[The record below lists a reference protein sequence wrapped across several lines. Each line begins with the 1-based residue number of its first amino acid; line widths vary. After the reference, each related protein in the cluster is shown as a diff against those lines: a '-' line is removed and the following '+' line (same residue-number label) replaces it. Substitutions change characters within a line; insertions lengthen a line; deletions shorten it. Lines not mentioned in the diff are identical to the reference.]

1 VEVDDVVA
9 VLVLVVLLVLD
20 DVELDVVT
28 DVDVLVLELLLLDD
42 EEVDVL
48 ELVEVVDARLVDV
61 DVVLDVDDV
70 VSPRHWFTES
80 QKLVV
85 VVVVAWA
92 TAASRRTPR
101 PHQRVRMRGF

>member
-1 VEVDDVVA
+1 
-9 VLVLVVLLVLD
+9 VLVELVVDD
-20 DVELDVVT
+20 DVELDVVPV
-28 DVDVLVLELLLLDD
+28 VDVLVLELVLLDD
-42 EEVDVL
+42 VLVDVL

-61 DVVLDVDDV
+61 EVVLDVDDV